1 MTNTSAKQQ
10 RARRES
16 DVHDYVLSKPEIKK
30 KWLLQA
36 MPVFFLFLIGTLFC
50 LSRSACLLTRKN
62 LAPGSERKTMGQT
75 PLWNIFVKFTAYS
88 QCS

>member
-30 KWLLQA
+30 NGYFKQCQFSF
-36 MPVFFLFLIGTLFC
+36 FFLLGLYFA
-50 LSRSACLLTRKN
+50 SHDQR
-62 LAPGSERKTMGQT
+62 
-75 PLWNIFVKFTAYS
+75 VY
-88 QCS
+88 

>member
-16 DVHDYVLSKPEIKK
+16 DVHDYVPSKPEIKK
-30 KWLLQA
+30 NGYFKQCQF
-36 MPVFFLFLIGTLFC
+36 FFLFLIGTLFC

>member
-30 KWLLQA
+30 MVTSSNASFFSFFNLDFIL
-36 MPVFFLFLIGTLFC
+36 PLTISVFID
-50 LSRSACLLTRKN
+50 S
-62 LAPGSERKTMGQT
+62 
-75 PLWNIFVKFTAYS
+75 
-88 QCS
+88 

>member
-36 MPVFFLFLIGTLFC
+36 MPVFFSFFNWDFILP
-50 LSRSACLLTRKN
+50 
-62 LAPGSERKTMGQT
+62 LAISVF
-75 PLWNIFVKFTAYS
+75 IDS
-88 QCS
+88 